1 MSDDSPVRYAVD
13 ERIAT
18 IILNRPEARN
28 ALSSEVLG
36 LLPERLSAAEA
47 DDDVDVIVLTGTD
60 PSFCAGLDLKE
71 LGATGGNLGGGS
83 GAAGSRNRDGVRGA
97 CLPRKRLWVH
107 RVRYKTSLAR
117 VMPT

>member
-47 DDDVDVIVLTGTD
+47 DDDVDVIVL
-60 PSFCAGLDLKE
+60 
-71 LGATGGNLGGGS
+71 ATLSTLRIAANSKQLR
-83 GAAGSRNRDGVRGA
+83 AAGVDQGDPGTSSGRKYVQLGVGSASRPNF
-97 CLPRKRLWVH
+97 LI
-107 RVRYKTSLAR
+107 
-117 VMPT
+117 